1 MNAALERAESTLELA
16 EFQAVHKEVI
26 TARYPDILSYEGFVR
41 AMPPTRYP
49 LAPSHPFGPP
59 VVSGTTVTVDQ
70 MLKSPTRITRMIM
83 DITRER
89 FIADRI
95 FASGGGV
102 TGGAVVYDQA
112 QANEMYLGRDV
123 EQIAVGSEFPLVTS
137 DQLAPQTALVEKWGG
152 KTFIFDEA
160 RDRNDTV
167 GFVKVIRQLA
177 NTITR
182 KLNQRAIA
190 ELEKA
195 LVGAGR
201 TVTGN
206 NWATYNPEL
215 TAPAL
220 SPAYDF
226 GRADMQATNEEMG
239 VNYNL
244 WLINP
249 QEALALTAI
258 YGPAISSPAMPEF
271 YSSPRVLP
279 GTAYVIEAGQVGQM
293 RIEKPLYTT
302 TWREEKVERTWT
314 QSGVRP
320 LWFVDDLFRILKFVG
335 LAG

>member
-1 MNAALERAESTLELA
+1 
-16 EFQAVHKEVI
+16 
-26 TARYPDILSYEGFVR
+26 
-41 AMPPTRYP
+41 
-49 LAPSHPFGPP
+49 
-59 VVSGTTVTVDQ
+59 

-177 NTITR
+177 NT
-182 KLNQRAIA
+182 
-190 ELEKA
+190 
-195 LVGAGR
+195 
-201 TVTGN
+201 
-206 NWATYNPEL
+206 
-215 TAPAL
+215 
-220 SPAYDF
+220 
-226 GRADMQATNEEMG
+226 
-239 VNYNL
+239 
-244 WLINP
+244 
-249 QEALALTAI
+249 AI